1 MYESTI
7 NSRDTLV
14 FEDGTMQIFMP
25 LAPTGSVSVQRPLN
39 PFRVIY
45 DAELIIDIPPAYMID
60 GGRA

>member
-45 DAELIIDIPPAYMID
+45 DAHVVDCILPAHMC
-60 GGRA
+60 AK